1 MTLTK
6 SEEEVYIIINDF
18 IKKNGYSPSVREIGT
33 MLGGRSSATVWYHL
47 KRLKE
52 KGFINYIEGKNR
64 TITIL

>member
-1 MTLTK
+1 MTLTE
-6 SEEEVYIIINDF
+6 SEEKVYILINDF

-33 MLGGRSSATVWYHL
+33 MLGGKSPATVLYHL
-47 KRLKE
+47 RNLKG